1 MLEINQY
8 KPKQQTNAYNTTGPT
23 NSMVV
28 NIYKY
33 AITFWHRPGFEPGTS
48 WSKVQHSTA
57 MPFPPP
63 CRLKYRD
70 FVWSRLKMY
79 LYAHTGGM
87 IHDLITEVQT
97 SRSLVYIRLGFFSLP
112 VANWY
117 RYSWFLYSLKCL
129 SRRLHDRYTSRNT
142 RLLAVQATVVACCHT
157 SIEVIVNNTIL
168 LLQT

>member
-79 LYAHTGGM
+79 LYAHSGGM
-87 IHDLITEVQT
+87 MHDLITEVQT
-97 SRSLVYIRLGFFSLP
+97 SRSLVYIRLGFF
-112 VANWY
+112 
-117 RYSWFLYSLKCL
+117 RYQLLTGTGTVDL
-129 SRRLHDRYTSRNT
+129 ST
-142 RLLAVQATVVACCHT
+142 RWSVYHVACMIGIRAATPDCWLCRQQSLHAAT
-157 SIEVIVNNTIL
+157 RVL
-168 LLQT
+168 K